1 MILAKGHAIKEN
13 FVLIKENPNPTALPS
28 LSVATSECCVF
39 LNVLAETSYTN
50 DLYNDKTDF
59 TKFFNN
65 GFASAVIVLE
75 KYTTAWNTVATLN
88 NNTYGTFSA
97 FGFYDTI
104 YTEKAIGFLLDWRLV
119 KAAFGEGVYRMKCTG
134 TTLLSTTVDKYSFEF
149 NLLTYTQDRADNTVR
164 VEAWLNGN
172 IGDPEDDTKKRD
184 FGTINRYTQ
193 FRIPGAKFG
202 FDEANV
208 ERKFIKYQT
217 GKKIWTEDLEWDT
230 YTLRTNLLSY
240 EVRRFIKYDLM
251 KGSEI
256 RITDYNTVN
265 SSEHINRY
273 VIPNGT
279 IKTNYNDFIKNASL
293 EIKFDQYYQNNE
305 KKRC

>member
-1 MILAKGHAIKEN
+1 MILQRGHAIKEN
-13 FVLIKENPNPTALPS
+13 FVLIKENPSPS
-28 LSVATSECCVF
+28 AVPSTSVATSECCVF
-39 LNVLAETSYTN
+39 LNVLAETSFTN
-50 DLYNDKTDF
+50 DLYNDKTSYVG
-59 TKFFNN
+59 FFNN
-65 GFASAVIVLE
+65 GFASAAMVLE
-75 KYTTAWNTVATLN
+75 KYTTSWATAAALT
-88 NNTYGTFSA
+88 NNTYGTFYA

-104 YTEKAIGFLLDWRLV
+104 YTEKAIGYQLDWRLV
-119 KAAFGEGVYRMKCTG
+119 KAAFGEGVYRIKCTG
-134 TTLLSTTVDKYSFEF
+134 TTLLSATVDKYSMEF
-149 NLLTYTQDRADNTVR
+149 NLLTYSQDRADNTVR

-172 IGDPEDDTKKRD
+172 IGDPLNDAVKRD
-184 FGTINRYTQ
+184 FGTINWYTQ

-208 ERKFIKYQT
+208 ERKFIKYQN

-230 YTLRTNLLSY
+230 YTLKINPLPY

-256 RITDYNTVN
+256 RITDYNTINAV
-265 SSEHINRY
+265 EHINRY
-273 VIPNGT
+273 VIPNGAT
-279 IKTNYNDFIKNASL
+279 KIDYNDFVKNAPL